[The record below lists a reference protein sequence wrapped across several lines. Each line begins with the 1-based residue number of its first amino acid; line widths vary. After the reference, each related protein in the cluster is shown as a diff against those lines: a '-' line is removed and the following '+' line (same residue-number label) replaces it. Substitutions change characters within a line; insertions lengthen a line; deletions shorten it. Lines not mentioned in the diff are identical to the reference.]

1 MRKYVQLHL
10 KMCPTAVVTPHSYF
24 QATVQFLT
32 AEFEADVC
40 CEEVIVPLHNND
52 NVPAETS
59 SIETLPDT
67 RPVWNVAMP
76 TPPGACVLIVS
87 LHPSL

>member
-1 MRKYVQLHL
+1 
-10 KMCPTAVVTPHSYF
+10 MCPTVTESKESPHSGWWIYPIHIPSYC
-24 QATVQFLT
+24 

-59 SIETLPDT
+59 SIEALPDT